1 MHEKKTT
8 ASALVHGVALC
19 LFFAACADGRVEIPP
34 QAFAAG
40 GWSLD
45 AQFMDVMGSPY
56 LLAHGLGV
64 PVADATATASVPA
77 AGAYRVWARTRNW
90 APGSP
95 GRFRIVVNGKPL
107 EKTFGAGKDVW
118 DWEDG
123 GVVERS
129 AGTVT
134 VALHDLTGRC
144 GI

>member
-8 ASALVHGVALC
+8 ASALVHGMALC

-64 PVADATATASVPA
+64 PVRTAAMSRPIDTAKPN
-77 AGAYRVWARTRNW
+77 AGASIATQKRFATRQKKK
-90 APGSP
+90 S
-95 GRFRIVVNGKPL
+95 L
-107 EKTFGAGKDVW
+107 
-118 DWEDG
+118 
-123 GVVERS
+123 
-129 AGTVT
+129 
-134 VALHDLTGRC
+134 
-144 GI
+144 